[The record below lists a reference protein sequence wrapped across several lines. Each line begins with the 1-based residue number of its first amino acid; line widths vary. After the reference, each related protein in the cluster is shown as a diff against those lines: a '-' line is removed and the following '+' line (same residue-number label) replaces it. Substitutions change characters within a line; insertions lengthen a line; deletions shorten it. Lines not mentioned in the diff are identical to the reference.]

1 MSVLKVRYKSKCGDL
16 MNVLAVEHIYNFI
29 YNVQPLDNASGS
41 FSYANFFFTFIF
53 LIMSSDVHRL
63 CIHMLPQGPK

>member
-41 FSYANFFFTFIF
+41 FSNANFF
-53 LIMSSDVHRL
+53 
-63 CIHMLPQGPK
+63 LPLFS